1 MNKYEERFWEKVDK
15 RGADECWLWTGALA
29 WGYGKVHME
38 NGMER
43 AHRVSYR
50 IVHGDIPEGL
60 CVCHT
65 CDVRNCVNPSH
76 LFLGTRKDNQ
86 QDMMRKGRSTFGERH
101 ASSKLKEKDVLAII
115 DLYKSGN
122 YTQRELGNA
131 HGISQRQ
138 IHRIVTKKSWKHLH
152 VEEGQMS
159 WISVEDNKPTVWA
172 VEEDFGRSNL
182 IMIKGTK
189 RKDGSYFEGEGY
201 YLKANDSDCF
211 IEFGIGLVDIIDATH
226 WQPIGEE
233 DE

>member
-159 WISVEDNKPTVWA
+159 WISVEERLPGAWKWM
-172 VEEDFGRSNL
+172 RL
-182 IMIKGTK
+182 K
-189 RKDGSYFEGEGY
+189 SYDRIFEGKYQMRFEYNG
-201 YLKANDSDCF
+201 KM
-211 IEFGIGLVDIIDATH
+211 GIDRIWESGVVEYNYRFDYKITH
-226 WQPIGEE
+226 WQPIEPPGEE
-233 DE
+233 ANVD